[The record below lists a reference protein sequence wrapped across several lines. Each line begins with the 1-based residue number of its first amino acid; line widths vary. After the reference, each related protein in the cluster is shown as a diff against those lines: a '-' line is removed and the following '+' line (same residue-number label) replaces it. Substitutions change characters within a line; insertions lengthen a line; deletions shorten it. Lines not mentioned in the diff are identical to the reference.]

1 MPDLPPTVEM
11 LKLELTK
18 LQNEL
23 AELKGK
29 SDPELSTVLRDIRD
43 TLSEL
48 KRMRVEKTNGRR
60 DEPESAEDDDRKIT
74 LW

>member
-23 AELKGK
+23 AELRGK
-29 SDPELSTVLRDIRD
+29 SDPELSVVLRDIRD